1 MRENRK
7 DIEDLTTIIS
17 SAMHRRTEI
26 DRMLS
31 KKKEIIEN
39 VSAMLRE
46 NAIDRDSLLN
56 YADSLLMISEWEK
69 SERKLI
75 GSLESKL
82 IVILIYKLLGDE
94 EHLETAVN
102 SFNNIL
108 NEVREEA
115 LAWKDFD
122 RAFLLEVFDLLK
134 NLILQGTEARIKEIS
149 YMPKVY
155 PLIRDMPDLLVSVL
169 KEERSVT
176 DLTDAFNRYENF
188 AEKNNLL
195 EEWKTIKR
203 IFGLIQVYSRMR
215 GAVTDE
221 ENDDSAEH

>member
-176 DLTDAFNRYENF
+176 DLMDAFNRYENF
-188 AEKNNLL
+188 AEENNLL

-221 ENDDSAEH
+221 KNDDSAEH

>member
-94 EHLETAVN
+94 KHLETAVN

-134 NLILQGTEARIKEIS
+134 DLILQGTEARIKEIS

-155 PLIRDMPDLLVSVL
+155 PLIRDLPDLLVSVL
-169 KEERSVT
+169 KEERSVM

>member
-39 VSAMLRE
+39 VSAMLKE

-82 IVILIYKLLGDE
+82 IVILIYKLLSDE

-176 DLTDAFNRYENF
+176 DLMDAFNRYENF
-188 AEKNNLL
+188 AEENNLL

-221 ENDDSAEH
+221 KNDDSAEH

>member
-26 DRMLS
+26 DRMSS
-31 KKKEIIEN
+31 KKREIIEN

-94 EHLETAVN
+94 KHLETAVN

-134 NLILQGTEARIKEIS
+134 DLILQGTEARIKEIS

-155 PLIRDMPDLLVSVL
+155 PLIRDLPDLLVSVL
-169 KEERSVT
+169 KEERSVM

>member
-39 VSAMLRE
+39 VSAMLKE

-94 EHLETAVN
+94 KHLETAVN

-134 NLILQGTEARIKEIS
+134 DLILQGTEARIKEIS

-176 DLTDAFNRYENF
+176 DLMDAFNRYENF
-188 AEKNNLL
+188 AEENNLL

-221 ENDDSAEH
+221 KNDDSAEH